1 MFIPLHFCDLGKE
14 DGSSAHMPGTSVR
27 ALQELCHL
35 VLSIIFNVST
45 SITHLPF
52 HSYKLWYVYG
62 GGLVSK
68 SCPTL
73 YDPMDCSLPGSSVHG
88 ILQVKILEWAAM
100 PFSKGGCFCGSFF
113 INPLC

>member
-1 MFIPLHFCDLGKE
+1 
-14 DGSSAHMPGTSVR
+14 MPGTSVR

-62 GGLVSK
+62 GGLVAK

-73 YDPMDCSLPGSSVHG
+73 CELIDCSIPGFPVLHR
-88 ILQVKILEWAAM
+88 LLE
-100 PFSKGGCFCGSFF
+100 FDQTHDH
-113 INPLC
+113 

>member
-1 MFIPLHFCDLGKE
+1 
-14 DGSSAHMPGTSVR
+14 MPGTSVR

-52 HSYKLWYVYG
+52 HSYKVWYVYG

-88 ILQVKILEWAAM
+88 ISQAGILEWVAI
-100 PFSKGGCFCGSFF
+100 SF
-113 INPLC
+113 PR